1 MVRLSRKGK
10 GELESESAPIGI
22 PADPEPHDPLVGK
35 DRPKEVKDE
44 KEIGDR
50 PRDEAVEFG
59 RATARVGW
67 GRWGERSQGGR
78 GRCGLFFAP
87 PTRLVS
93 DHHDGDFSV
102 LIPLWSTVARHSRGI
117 LRTMGGPGC

>member
-1 MVRLSRKGK
+1 MVRHSRKGK
-10 GELESESAPIGI
+10 GELKSAPIGI
-22 PADPEPHDPLVGK
+22 PADPEPHDPLVWK

-67 GRWGERSQGGR
+67 RRWWERSQGGR
-78 GRCGLFFAP
+78 GGCGLVFAP

-93 DHHDGDFSV
+93 VHDHD
-102 LIPLWSTVARHSRGI
+102 
-117 LRTMGGPGC
+117 